1 MTKPKNITHDEV
13 RLFERLKEIE
23 DPNKVGLSNVLLKVL
38 SLRPMVMD
46 HFRQLKQEAYEEL
59 KQNVINSGEMD
70 RLMKTVSLFLGMVK
84 LIERYSDLKLPFTYD
99 EFFKIAKAKIDFQ
112 LSLIR
117 STDKLAMFFT
127 SVNNMIDVKK
137 VIQGRDFLIEQPSK
151 VTGKDPRGEKT
162 TFTFEPGKNVLF
174 LRMNTIFSIYNRN
187 GYNTENS
194 TFSTLDQNLR
204 SHPSYIGT
212 VSSRRFEWEETVE
225 EADANGNMVKKVHKK
240 QNSTSAVILDYDVFR
255 EMYNIDFRRDNSQ
268 QEANADDWENDPD
281 KPF

>member
-1 MTKPKNITHDEV
+1 
-13 RLFERLKEIE
+13 
-23 DPNKVGLSNVLLKVL
+23 
-38 SLRPMVMD
+38 
-46 HFRQLKQEAYEEL
+46 
-59 KQNVINSGEMD
+59 
-70 RLMKTVSLFLGMVK
+70 
-84 LIERYSDLKLPFTYD
+84 
-99 EFFKIAKAKIDFQ
+99 
-112 LSLIR
+112 
-117 STDKLAMFFT
+117 
-127 SVNNMIDVKK
+127 
-137 VIQGRDFLIEQPSK
+137 
-151 VTGKDPRGEKT
+151 
-162 TFTFEPGKNVLF
+162 
-174 LRMNTIFSIYNRN
+174 MNTIFSIYNRN

-225 EADANGNMVKKVHKK
+225 EADANGYMVKKVHKK